1 MTSRRNH
8 NWFDKPSVFIL
19 SLLIMLFIFVLFITM
34 IIGTNVSSLLER
46 TTIEGLQSQQKSIAD
61 DIDRKIIEA
70 ISQQAS
76 LIDPSRLDD
85 PEYRSLIFSKIRK
98 FFPELRAT
106 SIFIYDEQA
115 EQPMVYSDMGFSPHP
130 IDSNAFP
137 VTFEEEAIISIGKS
151 YPDNLNLF
159 SLQPIYISFYTA
171 TKTYVIALEINIS
184 EFFFNSIQTKISPQQ
199 DYSISLYDKNG
210 ILLETSQNY
219 PVKSHETFQEKITLS
234 HMDRLRLNSSGLIK
248 KEKNRILIF
257 VPSEN
262 GYIICGSLNTD
273 YIRKSIHPIL
283 ITILFVGFIDVASI
297 ILLALLFIRYKTLE
311 EKQIQMQIDTIRTK
325 LDPHFIFN
333 SLNSLVGLISIG
345 NTQEAVTGIRNLS
358 QMIRSTLEL
367 GTYISLFDELE
378 FIQSYVDVQRLRY
391 GNQFEYKCI
400 VTEESLLYEEIP
412 KFSIQPIIE
421 NCFVHAVALIAGE
434 EGKIHITIYITRE
447 NKDLLIRIENDGPIS
462 DDDFI
467 QIKNQINAVPNA
479 GKHKIGLSLINQEIK
494 LMYGRKY
501 GLSVEKRNP
510 GLNIKIRLPAK
521 NQKDYSES
529 GT

>member
-1 MTSRRNH
+1 M
-8 NWFDKPSVFIL
+8 SVT
-19 SLLIMLFIFVLFITM
+19 IT
-34 IIGTNVSSLLER
+34 
-46 TTIEGLQSQQKSIAD
+46 
-61 DIDRKIIEA
+61 
-70 ISQQAS
+70 
-76 LIDPSRLDD
+76 
-85 PEYRSLIFSKIRK
+85 
-98 FFPELRAT
+98 
-106 SIFIYDEQA
+106 
-115 EQPMVYSDMGFSPHP
+115 
-130 IDSNAFP
+130 
-137 VTFEEEAIISIGKS
+137 
-151 YPDNLNLF
+151 
-159 SLQPIYISFYTA
+159 
-171 TKTYVIALEINIS
+171 
-184 EFFFNSIQTKISPQQ
+184 
-199 DYSISLYDKNG
+199 
-210 ILLETSQNY
+210 
-219 PVKSHETFQEKITLS
+219 
-234 HMDRLRLNSSGLIK
+234 K

-262 GYIICGSLNTD
+262 GYIIGGSLNTD

-378 FIQSYVDVQRLRY
+378 FIQNYVDVQRLRY

-421 NCFVHAVALIAGE
+421 NCFVHAVALIAGKE
-434 EGKIHITIYITRE
+434 NKIHITIYIIRE
-447 NKDLLIRIENDGPIS
+447 NKDLLIRIENDGQIS
-462 DDDFI
+462 DNDFI
-467 QIKNQINAVPNA
+467 QINNQINSTPNS

-494 LMYGRKY
+494 LMYGKKY
-501 GLSVEKRNP
+501 GLLVEKRNP

-521 NQKDYSES
+521 KPK
-529 GT
+529 GIFRA